1 MKAAEGTSAAF
12 FVRNCID
19 DRMGGMIMKKLLK
32 FLSGEFS
39 GWKLWEVFYLVSC
52 TAAIAGIS
60 FYLGDTLLGI
70 ASAITGT
77 LYTLLAG
84 KGKISCYFFGIF
96 NSASYG
102 YIAFEQK
109 LYGDAALNWC
119 WYLPMMFA
127 GIVFWRKKM
136 DQEQCVIKNY
146 LPGVQRII
154 LTLSCICGIAAM
166 AAVLAYFGDKQPVI
180 DASTTVLSIAAMYL
194 TVRRCVEQWLLWIL
208 VNGISVFMWLRV
220 YLAEGNS
227 IATLLWWMIMLI
239 TGIIFLIQWQRDLK
253 NQLISRKSGA

>member
-1 MKAAEGTSAAF
+1 M
-12 FVRNCID
+12 
-19 DRMGGMIMKKLLK
+19 
-32 FLSGEFS
+32 
-39 GWKLWEVFYLVSC
+39 
-52 TAAIAGIS
+52 
-60 FYLGDTLLGI
+60 
-70 ASAITGT
+70 
-77 LYTLLAG
+77 
-84 KGKISCYFFGIF
+84 
-96 NSASYG
+96 
-102 YIAFEQK
+102 
-109 LYGDAALNWC
+109 LNWG
-119 WYLPMMFA
+119 WYLPMMFT
-127 GIVFWRKKM
+127 GIIFWRKKM

-239 TGIIFLIQWQRDLK
+239 TGIIFLVDFQNSTAK
-253 NQLISRKSGA
+253 